1 MEVAF
6 WPPKRL
12 NSDAFDPIKNPE
24 NGGNNSMRKNHG
36 PQGTQVFS
44 RDEVDRL
51 LDQARGEEETSKGAR
66 IRGLNHSVSGEVFS
80 LPPEGAM
87 IGRARTCA
95 IRIDDASVSSEH
107 ARLVPDENGWRLVNL
122 LSTNGTFVN
131 AAKITSAPLRDGDHI
146 SFGRVEF
153 QFQDSRAENASGRA
167 TPGWRTWLVLAVIG
181 LAAVAGM
188 AFWLL

>member
-1 MEVAF
+1 
-6 WPPKRL
+6 
-12 NSDAFDPIKNPE
+12 
-24 NGGNNSMRKNHG
+24 MRKNHG

-51 LDQARGEEETSKGAR
+51 LDEARGEEDASNGAR

-80 LPPEGAM
+80 LPADGAL

-107 ARLVPDENGWRLVNL
+107 ARLVPDDDGWRLVNL

-131 AAKITSAPLRDGDHI
+131 ATKITSAPLRDGDHI

-153 QFQDSRAENASGRA
+153 QFQDSGAEHV
-167 TPGWRTWLVLAVIG
+167 PGSDKPAWTRWLVLAVFG
-181 LAAVAGM
+181 LAAAGL
-188 AFWLL
+188 AYWLI